1 MDGKSKIYADGTVID
16 TNIPEA
22 IAMDVSL
29 FKNSLSHEIRFY
41 EDDIINGNWFF
52 RKFVLEPDKKMG
64 IKMYERDKDQFKKR
78 V

>member
-29 FKNSLSHEIRFY
+29 FKNSLSHEIRF
-41 EDDIINGNWFF
+41 
-52 RKFVLEPDKKMG
+52 L
-64 IKMYERDKDQFKKR
+64 
-78 V
+78 